1 MLINFAAMRRIST
14 QYFLSTWPLLL
25 GMGLLMLGAG
35 LQGTLI
41 GLRATLDG
49 FPVMLIGA
57 VMSCYYVGYIA
68 GSVCAP
74 QLVQRVGHIRVFAAL
89 TSLAS
94 VTILVQ
100 SIVVTPLVWAVLRA
114 ASGFCFAGIYVVAES
129 WLNARATNTNRGVA
143 LALYMLVLYVGLGG
157 GQFLLNAADA
167 REPTLF
173 ILIAV
178 LISLAVVPMTLT
190 VQRAPEFDIPQ
201 KIGVRELY
209 DASPMGVVGVT
220 LSGLLTS
227 ALFSMGAVY
236 ARLSGFDARD
246 IGTFMGVS
254 ILAAVLTQLPIGRLS
269 DRVDRRSVLI
279 VVCLLAAGFGFAAA
293 AFGSTSRALLF
304 VLAASFGGIALT
316 LYSLSLS
323 HINDHL
329 RPDQMVSASSV
340 VILLNGVGSVAGPLL
355 VSTLMASF
363 GPPAYFWSLASLAC
377 LLAIYAIWRKG
388 RRPAVAPAHK
398 VRFVTSQPQ
407 AASGRMI
414 GVIAHDAALARED
427 TQ

>member
-1 MLINFAAMRRIST
+1 MRRIST
-14 QYFLSTWPLLL
+14 QYFLATWPLLL

-41 GLRATLDG
+41 GLRATLDA
-49 FPVMLIGA
+49 FPVVLIGA
-57 VMSCYYVGYIA
+57 VMSCYYIGYIG
-68 GSVCAP
+68 GSICAP

-100 SIVVTPLVWAVLRA
+100 ALFVTPFVWALLRA

-129 WLNARATNTNRGVA
+129 WLNDRATNANRGVA
-143 LALYMLVLYVGLGG
+143 LALYMLVLYMGLGG
-157 GQFLLNAADA
+157 GQFLLNAGDA
-167 REPTLF
+167 GGPTLF
-173 ILIAV
+173 ILVAV

-190 VQRAPEFDIPQ
+190 VQRAPEFEIPQ

-209 DASPMGVVGVT
+209 DASPLGVVGVT
-220 LSGLLTS
+220 ASGMVTS

-236 ARLSGFDARD
+236 AHLSGFQARD
-246 IGTFMGVS
+246 VGTFMGVS

-279 VVCLLAAGFGFAAA
+279 VVCLLAACLGIAAA
-293 AFGSTSRALLF
+293 AFGALSRPLLF
-304 VLAASFGGIALT
+304 LLAASFGGIALT

-329 RPDQMVSASSV
+329 QPDQMVSASSV
-340 VILLNGVGSVAGPLL
+340 VILLNGVGAVAGPLL
-355 VSTLMASF
+355 ISILMASF
-363 GPPAYFWSLASLAC
+363 GPAAYFWSLAALVGS
-377 LLAIYAIWRKG
+377 LAIYAIWRKG
-388 RRPAVAPAHK
+388 QRPPVAPAHK
-398 VRFVTSQPQ
+398 VRFVTTQPQ

-427 TQ
+427 TH

>member
-1 MLINFAAMRRIST
+1 MQGST
-14 QYFLSTWPLLL
+14 TRHFHSIWPLLL

-41 GLRATLDG
+41 GLRATLDQ
-49 FPVMLIGA
+49 FPVVLTGA
-57 VMSCYYVGYIA
+57 VMSCYYIGYIG

-100 SIVVTPLVWAVLRA
+100 ALFVTPFVWALLRI

-129 WLNARATNTNRGVA
+129 WLNDRASNSNRGGA
-143 LALYMLVLYVGLGG
+143 LAMYMLVLYIGLGG
-157 GQFLLNAADA
+157 GQFLLNLADPA
-167 REPTLF
+167 GATLF
-173 ILIAV
+173 ILVAV

-190 VQRAPEFDIPQ
+190 VQRAPEFDIPH
-201 KIGVRELY
+201 KIGIAELY
-209 DASPMGVVGVT
+209 RASPMGVVGVT
-220 LSGLLTS
+220 ASGMIAS

-236 ARLSGFDARD
+236 ARLIGFDAHD
-246 IGTFMGVS
+246 IATFMGVS

-279 VVCLLAAGFGFAAA
+279 VVCLLAAGLAAAAA
-293 AFGSTSRALLF
+293 AFGVMSRTLLF

-329 RPDQMVSASSV
+329 RPEQMVSASGV
-340 VILLNGVGSVAGPLL
+340 VILMNGVGAIAGPLL
-355 VSTLMASF
+355 VAALMERF
-363 GPPAYFWSLASLAC
+363 GPAAYFWSLAALVGSLA
-377 LLAIYAIWRKG
+377 LYAIWRKG
-388 RRPAVAPAHK
+388 RRPAVAAEHK
-398 VRFVTSQPQ
+398 VKFVTTQPQ
-407 AASGRMI
+407 AASGQMI
-414 GVIAHDAALARED
+414 GAIVQDAAVARD
-427 TQ
+427 DVH

>member
-1 MLINFAAMRRIST
+1 MHRSST
-14 QYFLSTWPLLL
+14 QYFFSTWPLLL

-41 GLRATLDG
+41 GLRATLDE
-49 FPVMLIGA
+49 FPVILTGA
-57 VMSCYYVGYIA
+57 VMSCYYIGYIG
-68 GSVCAP
+68 GSICAP

-89 TSLAS
+89 TSMAS

-100 SIVVTPLVWAVLRA
+100 AIFVTPFVWALLRV

-129 WLNARATNTNRGVA
+129 WLNDRATNSNRGSA

-157 GQFLLNAADA
+157 GQFLLNVADA
-167 REPTLF
+167 AGPTLF
-173 ILIAV
+173 MLVAV
-178 LISLAVVPMTLT
+178 LISLAVVPMTLS

-201 KIGVRELY
+201 KISVRELY
-209 DASPMGVVGVT
+209 HASPMGVVGVT
-220 LSGLLTS
+220 ASGMITS

-236 ARLSGFDARD
+236 ARLSGFDSHD
-246 IGTFMGVS
+246 IATFMGVT

-279 VVCLLAAGFGFAAA
+279 VVCLLAAGLAAAAA
-293 AFGSTSRALLF
+293 AFGAMSRPLLF
-304 VLAASFGGIALT
+304 LLTASFGGITLT

-329 RPDQMVSASSV
+329 HPGQMVAASGV
-340 VILLNGVGSVAGPLL
+340 VILMNGAGAVAGP
-355 VSTLMASF
+355 VVIASLMSRF
-363 GPPAYFWSLASLAC
+363 GPAAYFWSLAVLVGGLA
-377 LLAIYAIWRKG
+377 LYAIWRKG
-388 RRPAVAPAHK
+388 QRPAVAAGHK
-398 VRFVTSQPQ
+398 VRFVTTQPQ

-414 GVIAHDAALARED
+414 GVIAHDAALARD
-427 TQ
+427 DVH